1 MYTIQT
7 KYYNKKLY
15 GTRKL
20 KKKRIFIIKIILE
33 LCEEDGSR
41 KKLTGEPRFRLL
53 TGKP

>member
-1 MYTIQT
+1 MGQENFI
-7 KYYNKKLY
+7 
-15 GTRKL
+15 
-20 KKKRIFIIKIILE
+20 KKRIFIIKIILE